1 MGWRLLWGTSIIC
14 CDKYNTW
21 PFTPKAVLLS
31 VAARR
36 CVFALVELMGR
47 NSEVLSPPCSIPRH
61 VYCVVSGLASCLL
74 VSLCFLCSQN
84 SLALVLFFFFF
95 FTLPCLLCLSSAP
108 LLPVIMLG
116 LSFLLQFL
124 LWVRQTRVQ
133 SCPMPWFSILPIS
146 EWPSISTYLQ
156 IIDIP
161 HAVVSLNSEDYPD
174 LCAFGP
180 FLHSEDWVLP

>member
-1 MGWRLLWGTSIIC
+1 MWCLSVLSVCKILVSCHTTHVPIASVEHFVMGWRLLWGTSIIC

-95 FTLPCLLCLSSAP
+95 LYTS
-108 LLPVIMLG
+108 LPVVPVLCSPPPRNYVG
-116 LSFLLQFL
+116 WDS
-124 LWVRQTRVQ
+124 V
-133 SCPMPWFSILPIS
+133 SCFSS
-146 EWPSISTYLQ
+146 CS
-156 IIDIP
+156 
-161 HAVVSLNSEDYPD
+161 
-174 LCAFGP
+174 G
-180 FLHSEDWVLP
+180 